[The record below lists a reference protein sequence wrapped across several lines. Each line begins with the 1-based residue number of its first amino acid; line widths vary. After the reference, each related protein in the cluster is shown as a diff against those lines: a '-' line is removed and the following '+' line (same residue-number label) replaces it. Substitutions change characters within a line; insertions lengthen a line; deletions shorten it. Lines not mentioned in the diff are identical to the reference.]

1 MIKKV
6 IKWVAITLAAAV
18 LLPVLLLVAIN
29 LFDEDLDPKAAAYG
43 EPRAAS
49 VPATENA
56 YFALIALNASDGAD
70 SMAYARA
77 WQGEVKAAAVEK
89 RKEKLPDSKRAKRP
103 ALCEPRDAPCLSQWR
118 EKSDEI
124 AQQLEAYKEDL
135 ARYDTLIGYKRYEE
149 ILDYA
154 PRADSTMAPYLQV
167 ASAQRAY
174 LLRTAMDA
182 EAGRLEEAVAA
193 LVKDFAFQRMLLGS
207 SRTLIG
213 KMVAIANFWR
223 DMQFVNELMQVRTSE
238 ITPFLPQLRQALGA
252 LEPGKLKLG
261 STMETEFQ
269 LPKAAFQDLREGLVS
284 QGLISGMVEGGSAS
298 GKMWDVVGLFFFKRN
313 ASLNRSFR
321 YYSGM
326 GGVMDAPADKL
337 DEQQFAFKA
346 AQPPVGPQWNW
357 VYNPVGKIL
366 VDVAA
371 PSFQEYAWRVHDLD
385 ALSRLL
391 ALRIDI
397 LTAGV
402 SAEQAAEFIAKSDA
416 SLHNPYTRKPMNWDA
431 DKKRIYFEPSSAST
445 KRYKQGVDNG
455 RVFIA
460 L

>member
-1 MIKKV
+1 MMKKV
-6 IKWVAITLAAAV
+6 LKWIAITLAAVV
-18 LLPVLLLVAIN
+18 LLPLLLLVAIN

-43 EPRAAS
+43 ETRAAS
-49 VPATENA
+49 VPAAENA
-56 YFALIALNASDGAD
+56 YVALIALNASDGAD
-70 SMAYARA
+70 SVAYARA
-77 WQGEVKAAAVEK
+77 WLAEVKAAAAEK
-89 RKEKLPDSKRAKRP
+89 RKEKLPESKRAKRP
-103 ALCEPRDAPCLSQWR
+103 ALCEPRDAPCLGQWR
-118 EKSDEI
+118 EKSAEV
-124 AQQLEAYKEDL
+124 ARHLEAYKEDL
-135 ARYDTLIGYKRYEE
+135 TRYDSLIGYKRYEE

-154 PRADSTMAPYLQV
+154 PRADSTMAPYQLV

-174 LLRTAMDA
+174 LLRAAMEV

-193 LVKDFAFQRMLLGS
+193 LEKDFAFQRMLLGS

-213 KMVAIANFWR
+213 KMVATANFWR
-223 DMQFVNELMQVRTSE
+223 DMQFVNELMEARPSE
-238 ITPFLPQLRQALGA
+238 ITPFLPRLHQALGA
-252 LEPGKLKLG
+252 LEPGKMNLG

-269 LPKAAFQDLREGLVS
+269 LTKAAFRDLREGLVS
-284 QGLISGMVEGGSAS
+284 QGMISGVVEGGSVS
-298 GKMWDVVGLFFFKRN
+298 DKLWDVVGLFFFKRN

-326 GGVMDAPADKL
+326 GAVMDAPADQAEEKL
-337 DEQQFAFKA
+337 RAFTA
-346 AQPPVGPQWNW
+346 ARPPSGPQWNW

-391 ALRIDI
+391 VLRIDM

-416 SLHNPYTRKPMNWDA
+416 SLHNPYTRKPMNWDT
-431 DKKRIYFEPSSAST
+431 DKKRVYFEAKSAST
-445 KRYKQGVDNG
+445 KRYKQGVDNS